1 MIYWK
6 ASKKQ
11 FDNNLFFVSYN
22 KAVWSFFYENVKYR
36 NYVNGKCYINF
47 GKTSE
52 SVLNLLIYFR
62 F

>member
-36 NYVNGKCYINF
+36 NYVNGNVILTL
-47 GKTSE
+47 GKLQR
-52 SVLNLLIYFR
+52 VCWIC
-62 F
+62 